1 MCLVLKMEI
10 NTNRMIT
17 LNGSNYHTWKGK
29 MEDLLYV
36 KDYHLPVFA
45 TEKPDNKSD
54 AEWTLIHRQVC
65 GYIRQWVYD
74 NVLNHISGKTHAR
87 TLWDKLEKLY
97 AKKTGNNKM
106 FFNETDDVFE
116 ISGWNSYDRSRE
128 CISRFR

>member
-1 MCLVLKMEI
+1 MEI

-45 TEKPDNKSD
+45 IEKPDNKSD

-65 GYIRQWVYD
+65 GYIRQWVND
-74 NVLNHISGKTHAR
+74 NVLNHISGETHAR
-87 TLWDKLEKLY
+87 TLWDKLKELY
-97 AKKTGNNKM
+97 ARKTGNNKIFLM
-106 FFNETDDVFE
+106 KQMM
-116 ISGWNSYDRSRE
+116 YLRY
-128 CISRFR
+128 